1 MSISYYKNQLITNLA
16 DSTKINYKA
25 YYHNNILFG
34 ANAEPTPDTGDTP
47 THDYSQDYFTLKVKS
62 SGTIQINPDEITIY
76 HEGEWYDCSH
86 EDEETGEWVDEQC
99 QDEGYDE
106 SFYADVWYSTD
117 GGNNWIGTE
126 GNTTINVVSGD
137 TVMVKCKL
145 ADCVVDRQDGT
156 YGPHIRP
163 CSFIG
168 STASFDVEGN
178 IMSLIYGDDF
188 SGETSL
194 EYTYTYME
202 YDVGTGEPIETEG
215 SMGCQLDLMFYGTNV
230 ISAENLVLP
239 ATTLSIQC
247 YSYMFQGCIS
257 LTKAPSV
264 LPATTLTTNCY
275 QSMFYGCSSLTTA
288 PSLLATTLSNQC
300 YYGMFESTNVLP
312 DCTNIDFTSQSVVA
326 SGGLKGLFRGTKIT
340 DNDLRNILPINSQTN
355 NYYLPATT
363 LANGCYQDMFRGCTS
378 LTQAPELPATTLANF
393 CYQFMF
399 SGCTN
404 LNYIKMLATDIS
416 AINCLNNWVN
426 GVSSSG
432 TFVKAASMTSLPSG
446 PFGIPNGWSVQ
457 NASS

>member
-47 THDYSQDYFTLKVKS
+47 TYDYSQDYFTLKVKS
-62 SGTIQINPDEITIY
+62 SGTIQINPDTIDIW
-76 HEGEWYDCSH
+76 HEGEWYDCSY
-86 EDEETGEWVDEQC
+86 EDEETGEWIEQQC
-99 QDEGYDE
+99 QEEGYDE

-117 GGNNWIGTE
+117 GGTNWIGTE
-126 GNTTINVVSGD
+126 GNTTINVASGD

-156 YGPHIRP
+156 YDPHPRP
-163 CSFIG
+163 CTFIG

-188 SGETSL
+188 SGETSM

-202 YDVGTGEPIETEG
+202 YDVETREPTETEG
-215 SMGCQLDLMFYGTNV
+215 STGCQLDQMFYGTNV

-239 ATTLSIQC
+239 ATTLSISC
-247 YSYMFQGCIS
+247 YSYMFQGCTS
-257 LTKAPSV
+257 LTQAPS
-264 LPATTLTTNCY
+264 LPATTLADWCY
-275 QSMFYGCSSLTTA
+275 
-288 PSLLATTLSNQC
+288 N
-300 YYGMFESTNVLP
+300 GMFEATNVLP

-355 NYYLPATT
+355 NYYLPVTT
-363 LANGCYQDMFRGCTS
+363 LSNGCYQDMFNGCTS
-378 LTQAPELPATTLANF
+378 LTTAPELPATTLASY

-426 GVSSSG
+426 GVASTG
-432 TFVKAASMTSLPSG
+432 TFVKAASMTTLPSG
-446 PFGIPNGWSVQ
+446 PFGIPRNWTIQ

>member
-47 THDYSQDYFTLKVKS
+47 TYDYSQDYFTLKVKS
-62 SGTIQINPDEITIY
+62 SGTIQINPSTIDIW
-76 HEGEWYDCSH
+76 HEGEWYDCSY
-86 EDEETGEWVDEQC
+86 EDEETGEWVEEQC
-99 QDEGYDE
+99 QEEGYDE

-117 GGNNWIGTE
+117 GGTNWIGTE
-126 GNTTINVVSGD
+126 GNTTINVASGD

-156 YGPHIRP
+156 YDPHIRP

-202 YDVGTGEPIETEG
+202 YDVETGEPIETEG
-215 SMGCQLDLMFYGTNV
+215 SMGCQLDQMFYGTNV

-239 ATTLSIQC
+239 ATA
-247 YSYMFQGCIS
+247 
-257 LTKAPSV
+257 LTS
-264 LPATTLTTNCY
+264 NCY
-275 QSMFYGCSSLTTA
+275 QSMFQGCINLTTA
-288 PSLLATTLSNQC
+288 PQLIATTLTYSC
-300 YYGMFESTNVLP
+300 YCYMFSG
-312 DCTNIDFTSQSVVA
+312 CTSLTQAPS
-326 SGGLKGLFRGTKIT
+326 
-340 DNDLRNILPINSQTN
+340 
-355 NYYLPATT
+355 LPATT
-363 LANGCYQDMFRGCTS
+363 LANGSYNGMFNGCTS
-378 LTQAPELPATTLANF
+378 LTTAPELPATTLANF
-393 CYQFMF
+393 CYQHMF

-426 GVSSSG
+426 GVASTG
-432 TFVKAASMTSLPSG
+432 TFVKAASMASLPSG
-446 PFGIPNGWSVQ
+446 IYGKNGIPNGWSVQ
-457 NASS
+457 NA